1 MKSRS
6 FADDGGPE
14 FESLAAGLKAKG
26 WTQREMARR
35 VGISEAHASN
45 MLSGRVTPGKKLA
58 LKLSRLLSVSLHSLI
73 EG

>member
-1 MKSRS
+1 MKSTGFTGR
-6 FADDGGPE
+6 DEYE
-14 FESLAAGLKAKG
+14 FESLAAALKAKG

-35 VGISEAHASN
+35 VGISDAHASN

-58 LKLSRLLSVSLHSLI
+58 LKLSRLLNVSLHGLI